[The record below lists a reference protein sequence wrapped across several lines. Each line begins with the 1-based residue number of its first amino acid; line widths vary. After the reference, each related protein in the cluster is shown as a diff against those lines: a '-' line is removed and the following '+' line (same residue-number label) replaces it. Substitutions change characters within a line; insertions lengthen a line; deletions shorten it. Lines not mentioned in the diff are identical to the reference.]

1 MKKLKKNDGLARSDD
16 RAPLRFRQ
24 KTSVSGTRERFSE
37 RPLGETAIFAG
48 FFILLSMADI
58 WES

>member
-1 MKKLKKNDGLARSDD
+1 MKNSGKKDGLTRSDD
-16 RAPLRFRQ
+16 RAPLRFGQ
-24 KTSVSGTRERFSE
+24 KTSVSETRERFSG
-37 RPLGETAIFAG
+37 RRLGETAIFEG